1 MKELSSCGV
10 EEEIIGDMSGIF
22 VNFVGG
28 LLFLVVS
35 MFKILLFEKIGGE
48 GNILEDG
55 DSCWRNVE
63 DVFCEMI
70 YLWKLA
76 DLIGGIY

>member
-10 EEEIIGDMSGIF
+10 EEEIIGDVSRIF

-35 MFKILLFEKIGGE
+35 MFKISLFEMIGGE
-48 GNILEDG
+48 ENILEDR
-55 DSCWRNVE
+55 DRC
-63 DVFCEMI
+63 
-70 YLWKLA
+70 
-76 DLIGGIY
+76 

>member
-10 EEEIIGDMSGIF
+10 EEEIIGDVSGIF

-35 MFKILLFEKIGGE
+35 MFKILLFEMISGE
-48 GNILEDG
+48 ENILEDR
-55 DSCWRNVE
+55 DRC
-63 DVFCEMI
+63 
-70 YLWKLA
+70 
-76 DLIGGIY
+76 